1 MAMVE
6 WTRLSGDQVEGLTA
20 TLLCRRYPDASRIRP
35 SSGDGG
41 IDLLVPGSEGKSVI
55 YQVKKFASNLSS
67 SQKSQ
72 IEKSLRR
79 LEEYRSQHDLI
90 VESWHLALPLDP
102 TNENLQWLVETTKG
116 RPYPCD
122 WKGLSFLDG
131 LAAEFPDVVDYYV
144 GNGKQRLESVIEK
157 LTSAMGMKPSG
168 GDGLITPAQL
178 GDYLRELAPIL
189 DTDPHF
195 RYEVSVGPTK
205 PYITSEPGMVFAT
218 VRTTGPDNSN
228 AVTVRVFTRFKAAL
242 EFRPIPINV
251 VIHAEP
257 GSDLQREL
265 ANFTKYGTSLSA
277 PIGTVDAKMN
287 LPGGL
292 GGDLTGAGLHI
303 IAADGQANTPS
314 HVLRM
319 IAINPRNEIVATAL
333 IDMQQPT
340 FGLDHTGARITGTE
354 RNGSFRVDMRS
365 DFSRQVTTLTISD
378 VSVKGLAPHDA
389 VTALRVLTALQS
401 PNRIAIAAPHGPVE
415 NPIGLPD
422 DFALPDSASLNA
434 LIEIAT
440 SLETIQEHTT
450 IQLAM
455 PAGISPGEAA
465 SWKTAARLLLG
476 EQVNATTAVV
486 PTCLN
491 PGVSAPE
498 GKFAIAYY
506 SELSVTVNS
515 TTIPLGT
522 ILMHCPIAEV
532 DPVSVKQ
539 HDDHID
545 CSIHPV
551 DSAVITA
558 RLTRPE

>member
-1 MAMVE
+1 MTMVE
-6 WTRLSGDQVEGLTA
+6 WTRLSGDQVEGLAA
-20 TLLCRRYPDASRIRP
+20 TLLCRKYPDALRIRP

-79 LEEYRSQHDLI
+79 LEEYRSEHDLM
-90 VESWHLALPLDP
+90 VESWHLALPIDP
-102 TNENLQWLVETTKG
+102 TNENLQWLAEAADDLS
-116 RPYPCD
+116 YQCD
-122 WKGLSFLDG
+122 WRGLSFLDG

-144 GNGKQRLESVIEK
+144 GNGRQRLESIIGK

-178 GDYLRELAPIL
+178 GGYLQELAPIL

-195 RYEVSVGPTK
+195 RYEVSVGPAK
-205 PYITSEPGMVFAT
+205 SNITSEPGMIFASE
-218 VRTTGPDNSN
+218 RSAGPDNSN

-251 VIHAEP
+251 VIRAEP

-265 ANFTKYGTSLSA
+265 ASFTKYGTSLSA
-277 PIGTVDAKMN
+277 PIGTVDAKMD

-292 GGDLTGAGLHI
+292 GGDFTGAGLRI
-303 IAADGQANTPS
+303 IAADGQATAPS
-314 HVLRM
+314 RVLRM
-319 IAINPRNEIVATAL
+319 VVINPQNEIVTTA
-333 IDMQQPT
+333 IINMQPPT

-354 RNGSFRVDMRS
+354 RNGGFRVEMRS
-365 DFSRQVTTLTISD
+365 DFSQRMTTMTISD
-378 VSVKGLAPHDA
+378 VSVEGLAPHDA
-389 VTALRVLTALQS
+389 VAALNFLTAMRS
-401 PNRIAIAAPHGPVE
+401 PNQIAIAAPHGPVK

-450 IQLAM
+450 VQLAM
-455 PAGISPGEAA
+455 PTSISPEEAA
-465 SWKTAARLLLG
+465 SWKMAARLLLG
-476 EQVNATTAVV
+476 EQVNATTAAVH
-486 PTCLN
+486 TCLN
-491 PGVSAPE
+491 PGIPAPE
-498 GKFAIAYY
+498 GKFTIAYY

-515 TTIPLGT
+515 TRIPLGT
-522 ILMHCPIAEV
+522 VLMHCPIAEV
-532 DPVSVKQ
+532 DPTSIKR

-545 CSIHPV
+545 CSIHPA
-551 DSAVITA
+551 DNAAITA
-558 RLTRPE
+558 RLIHPE